1 MKSKFFICMFLL
13 GFGVSSIA
21 QNYVIYDVKPNDTPT
36 SIAQANSISLQ
47 QLYKYNPDLKNTKS
61 IDNQKIVI
69 PKSDDKNF
77 GFYRYRVKTL
87 ETLYSISRNFNLSI
101 ADIKAF
107 NPQLYKNELKA
118 GEVLRLPA
126 YKLPEAYQD
135 VDFNQSIKN
144 SNFTAFKHIVLPNER
159 KSDIIEKYDMSLQ
172 AFDSLNPNII
182 EVQSGQLVKVMPT
195 KTESDPIDMAD
206 LDMKLQYYKV
216 PKQQTLYSLSKEF
229 KISEDIIFKLNPIV
243 RREGLKANTI
253 IKLPEKVEALGES
266 EIVNLENYIQNFNEK
281 KLALF
286 LPFSLNQFEK
296 DSVNKKNI
304 LRRDNLLNI
313 TLDIYAGVQ
322 WAIEHAKSKRIY
334 TDLKVF
340 DTKRNPRVM
349 DSILAQNKLS
359 DRDAIIGPILNF
371 NIDNLTKSTNSQIPI
386 FLPITKSNS
395 KSSLVFNTIPEQN
408 LKTETLITYLDSIYS
423 SEQNLVFITDSTAID
438 RYEKY
443 KYTFPNARFYHPKKS
458 SIETENLMKLLVEDG
473 DNLVVLET
481 DQIGITESV
490 INNLYRFNK
499 GYTPKT
505 EDEEEDDKEK
515 EREVLL
521 FPTRLF
527 TSDRNVAFGEIVE
540 NNALGALNF
549 TYTSVS
555 KYDILETNP
564 LIEDFINK
572 NNYIPSRYVLRAF
585 DLTYD
590 ILLRLA
596 YNGNLNDGKG
606 VAPLTEYN
614 ENRFGYEKSFMTDTY
629 QNQGLYII
637 KYDPDLEIEIL
648 NAKKL

>member
-1 MKSKFFICMFLL
+1 MKLKSLICIFLL

-21 QNYVIYDVKPNDTPT
+21 QNYIIYDVKPNDTPR

-47 QLYKYNPDLKNTKS
+47 QLYKYNPDLKNTQS
-61 IDNQKIVI
+61 IGKQKIVI

-126 YKLPEAYQD
+126 YKLPEAYQN

-144 SNFTAFKHIVLPNER
+144 SNFTAFKHIVLPDEK
-159 KSDIIEKYDMSLQ
+159 KSDILEKYDMSLQ

-195 KTESDPIDMAD
+195 KTQSDPIDMAD
-206 LDMKLQYYKV
+206 LDIKLQYYKV

-253 IKLPEKVEALGES
+253 IKLPEKVDALS
-266 EIVNLENYIQNFNEK
+266 KTEIVNLENYIQNFNEK

-296 DSVNKKNI
+296 DSVNKKKI
-304 LRRDNLLNI
+304 LRSDPMLNI
-313 TLDIYAGVQ
+313 SLDVYAGVQ

-340 DTKRNPRVM
+340 DTKRNFKVM
-349 DSILAQNKLS
+349 DSILSANNLN

-371 NIDNLTKSTNSQIPI
+371 NIENLTRSINPEIPI
-386 FLPITKSNS
+386 FLPLTKSNYTT
-395 KSSLVFNTIPEQN
+395 SSVFNTLPDLD
-408 LKTETLITYLDSIYS
+408 LKTETLITHLDTVVVDKKSLIF
-423 SEQNLVFITDSTAID
+423 LTDSTAQSA
-438 RYEKY
+438 YEKY
-443 KYTFPNARFYHPKKS
+443 KYTFPEARFYRIPKS
-458 SIETENLMKLLVEDG
+458 YVEAEELEKFLKTDTISHI
-473 DNLVVLET
+473 VLDT
-481 DQIGITESV
+481 NQIGITESV
-490 INNLYRFNK
+490 VSNLYKYQK
-499 GYTPKT
+499 GFIKKDE
-505 EDEEEDDKEK
+505 EDEDDPGV
-515 EREVLL
+515 EVQYDVK
-521 FPTRLF
+521 FY
-527 TSDRNVAFGEIVE
+527 TSDRNPAFRDVIGNE
-540 NNALGALNF
+540 ALCALQF
-549 TYTSVS
+549 TYVSVS
-555 KYDILETNP
+555 KFDVLETNE

-572 NNYIPSRYVLRAF
+572 YDYVPNRFTLRAF

-596 YNGNLNDGKG
+596 YSGDLKDEKSLR
-606 VAPLTEYN
+606 PLTEYN
-614 ENRFGYEKSFMTDTY
+614 ENRFGYDKAFMSDIY
-629 QNQGLYII
+629 NNSGLYLIQ
-637 KYDPDLEIEIL
+637 YQPDFEVEIL
-648 NAKKL
+648 NSKSK